1 MFLIFTFSFNLEAQV
16 TNFGCGGP
24 PSIVN
29 TSSILSPNCSK
40 SSAAY
45 SSRYNRVSNY
55 IPQSNDPIV
64 TIEVNFNIFQDDL
77 GNGNFKQGVAAD
89 EARLNQY
96 EIWLNGF
103 YSSIQTY
110 NQSPPNM
117 PTVPQVI
124 SHSRIQFHVNAIYY
138 YQNTTMEQSSDWTQL
153 VNYVQSV
160 DPNRLKQLNIMFTNG
175 SLPQG
180 GWGFTY
186 YPSFNNIMNNQ
197 AIVTFKKYNNGNVVQ
212 DYSCASHLAHELGHC
227 FNLRHSYN
235 SSNVVAD
242 PICNQSD
249 PNYYWDIFGYS
260 PGSLCG
266 FPNTSISNDLMGG
279 NNGGNRYISPLQL
292 GEMWR
297 AISLSSM
304 RKYVKGCQYN
314 VAPPNDIIV
323 NTDEVWDFDIKCYK
337 NIRVQNNAKLT
348 ITCNVIMPDLSKIIV
363 ERGSKLIIDGGTITN
378 DCGMWAGIEVWGNR
392 NESQF
397 PINTNT
403 HQGYVELKNNA
414 VIKNALT
421 GITTIKFDPNTNNW
435 DWNYTG
441 GIIRATGSSF
451 INNKK
456 AIEFLSYHNSRIGN
470 PSKKLN
476 NTSYF
481 RNCTFETNYN
491 LLTPYVFPN
500 TFVSLYDV
508 EGVQFLGNTFRNTN
522 AWTSYYDNW
531 ERGIGITSI
540 DASYSIGDYCA
551 SSTNGVCTSVIK
563 TNFDKLWY
571 GVRVENVLTSK
582 IVNVRDAN
590 FTDCARSIYM
600 SKSANNQIVRN
611 TISVP
616 DLWQINSNFKTCGI
630 YLDNCPTFLC
640 TENTIAST
648 NSGTSAKASWGIL
661 ASNCGDL
668 ANTLYNNRFKNIK
681 DAAIQAQD
689 DNDGPL
695 AFDGLGIS
703 CNDFENSFTRDINV
717 VPSLFSLRPI
727 TNISNYQGSCT
738 NSSTIARNSF
748 ITNVC
753 GSGGIQ
759 LDKFNANSDP
769 IFYNYSNSAGVDELQ
784 CYLGNVLPASCGIS
798 FDKARDCPSV
808 FSNSITQNIARYY
821 EIKNSLNDLE
831 ALYDGNQTL
840 IYLNKIYKDSMS
852 NADYNALASNSPYVS
867 DRVLIALID
876 KLNGLNY
883 ADTKSI
889 FIATSSLPYNVFLYL
904 KNRNTDITNL
914 LANEIEYL
922 QNGNENAST
931 NSREELNEKWLE
943 ISNLSTSLIN
953 QFNEDSCTTD
963 FFNTAYE
970 TELRIGSEILKH
982 DYLVGAERNEE
993 AYVATNSIF
1002 LNAEVSNF
1010 IQRLDAFRLN
1020 VNGYF
1025 SILNDQDFFNFLQEK
1040 SRDEN
1045 NGYISTVSRSVLS
1058 LIRDYQYDEKIVSE
1072 GFQNR
1077 IADATNPTKQNSK
1090 LSIYPNPSQ
1099 SNINLKVV
1107 NKSSINVLNN
1117 LKIFDSF
1124 GRLVKSIDGFN
1135 IEQDLNIEN
1144 LSNGVYFLIC
1154 NYDGKLLNSTFNV
1167 IH

>member
-1 MFLIFTFSFNLEAQV
+1 
-16 TNFGCGGP
+16 
-24 PSIVN
+24 
-29 TSSILSPNCSK
+29 
-40 SSAAY
+40 
-45 SSRYNRVSNY
+45 
-55 IPQSNDPIV
+55 V
-64 TIEVNFNIFQDDL
+64 TIEVNFNIFQKNN
-77 GNGNFKQGVAAD
+77 GSGNFTQGVAAD
-89 EARLNQY
+89 RARLDQY
-96 EIWLNGF
+96 MRWINDI
-103 YSSIQTY
+103 YANIQPY
-110 NQSPPNM
+110 NQLPPNM

-124 SHSRIQFHVNAIYY
+124 SHSRIQFHLNDVYY
-138 YQNTTMEQSSDWTQL
+138 YPNTAMEQSTDWYQL
-153 VNYVQSV
+153 IAHVNSI

-175 SLPQG
+175 NFTG
-180 GWGFTY
+180 GWGFVPY
-186 YPSFNNIMNNQ
+186 FADFNNIMTNQ
-197 AIVTFKKYNNGNVVQ
+197 GIVTFGKFNNGNIVR

-227 FNLRHSYN
+227 LNLPHTYISTN
-235 SSNVVAD
+235 GN
-242 PICNQSD
+242 PNCNQND

-266 FPNTSISNDLMGG
+266 FPNTGISNDLMGG
-279 NNGGNRYISPLQL
+279 KDGGNRYISPYQL

-304 RKYVKGCQYN
+304 RKYVKGCQYS
-314 VAPPNDIIV
+314 VPPPNEIIV
-323 NTDEVWDFDIKCYK
+323 NADEVWDFDIKLYK

-397 PINTNT
+397 PINTNI

-441 GIIRATGSSF
+441 GVIRATGSSF

-456 AIEFLSYHNSRIGN
+456 AIEFLSFHNSRFGN
-470 PSKKLN
+470 STRKLN
-476 NTSYF
+476 NVSYF
-481 RNCTFETNYN
+481 YNCVFETNSN

-508 EGVQFLGNTFRNTN
+508 EGVRFLGNTFRNTN
-522 AWTSYYDNW
+522 AWTLYYNNF

-540 DASYSIGDYCA
+540 DAAYSIGDYCA

-571 GVRVENVLTSK
+571 GVRVENALTSK
-582 IVNVRDAN
+582 IVNVSDAN

-600 SKSANNQIVRN
+600 GNSANNQIVRN

-616 DLWQINSNFKTCGI
+616 DIWLINSVFKTCGI

-640 TENTIAST
+640 TENNISSKT
-648 NSGTSAKASWGIL
+648 SGTTATASWGIL

-668 ANTLYNNRFKNIK
+668 ANTLYNNKFSNIK
-681 DAAIQAQD
+681 LAAIQAQD

-703 CNDFENSFTRDINV
+703 CNDFENSFSREINV
-717 VPSLFSLRPI
+717 VPSDPILKPI
-727 TNISNYQGSCT
+727 TNISNYRGSCT

-753 GSGGIQ
+753 GTGGIQ

-769 IFYNYSNSAGVDELQ
+769 IFYNYSNTGGVDELQ
-784 CYLGNVLPASCGIS
+784 CYLGNVTPTSCGLS
-798 FDKARDCPSV
+798 FDKKRDCPSV
-808 FSNSITQNIARYY
+808 FSNSISQKIARFY
-821 EIKNSLNDLE
+821 EVKSSLSDLE
-831 ALYDGNQTL
+831 ALFDGNQTL
-840 IYLNKIYKDSMS
+840 SYLNKIYTDSMINDDFIS
-852 NADYNALASNSPYVS
+852 LSSYAPFIS

-876 KLNGLNY
+876 KLNQLNY
-883 ADTKSI
+883 ADIRSI
-889 FIATSSLPYNVFLYL
+889 FVSNSSLPYNVFLYL
-904 KNRNTDITNL
+904 RNRNTGITNL

-931 NSREELNEKWLE
+931 NSREQLNEKWLE

-1002 LNAEVSNF
+1002 LSAEVSNF

-1045 NGYISTVSRSVLS
+1045 TGYISTVSRSVLS
-1058 LIRDYQYDEKIVSE
+1058 LIRDYQYDEKIVSS
-1072 GFQNR
+1072 GSQNR
-1077 IADATNPTKQNSK
+1077 IADATNNSTQISK

-1099 SNINLKVV
+1099 SNINFKII
-1107 NKSSINVLNN
+1107 NKSSIDVLSN

-1124 GRLVKSIDGFN
+1124 GRIVKSIDGFN
-1135 IEQDLNIEN
+1135 VNQDLNIEN
-1144 LSNGVYFLIC
+1144 LTNGVYFLIC
-1154 NYDGKLLNSTFNV
+1154 NYDGQILNSTFNV